1 MSEVVALV
9 DAELEQEEDEAG
21 GVPGQ
26 PRLVRRQDAP
36 ARLHRGW
43 KTSTSHDVG
52 RYILYGDR
60 GNIKI
65 HK

>member
-36 ARLHRGW
+36 ARLNRGW

-52 RYILYGDR
+52 RHIL
-60 GNIKI
+60 
-65 HK
+65 